1 MRIWRLLVAYGGEV
15 WTFVVAAPDHGR
27 AWELALA
34 AMPAKLRPEA
44 TLEELEA
51 SAERRVTGC
60 SRLLKRWRTAPG
72 SLDDEPATGASGRA
86 STAA

>member
-27 AWELALA
+27 AWELALE
-34 AMPAKLRPEA
+34 AMPADLRSDA
-44 TLEELEA
+44 TLEELEV
-51 SAERRVTGC
+51 SGERRVTGC
-60 SRLLKRWRTAPG
+60 TRLLRRWRTAPG
-72 SLDDEPATGASGRA
+72 GLEDPATGASGRA